1 MPYTLAH
8 PAAVLPLRSASRRH
22 LALAPLAI
30 GATMPDVQYFMRL
43 SAEGHFTHTLPGLL
57 LVCLP
62 VGWLV
67 LLLYDRFGRAGVAAL
82 LPSQWRLPDAPAFR
96 PFMLTSLALF
106 VGSVTHVV
114 WDAFTH
120 DYGLFVRAWPA
131 LKSPVTA
138 SLPGLPWY
146 SALQFG
152 STIFGMLALVAA
164 VWPWL
169 REQPVRRDTKS
180 GRQDGR
186 SARGPRHR
194 SAVERLTFSSRG
206 HPFLR
211 RCRWGG
217 RDVRGRGGA
226 RGDRMVDDTSARR
239 PGKLRRRCRSRAGAP
254 NRPGSSRSGGVRAAS
269 RYA

>member
-1 MPYTLAH
+1 
-8 PAAVLPLRSASRRH
+8 
-22 LALAPLAI
+22 
-30 GATMPDVQYFMRL
+30 
-43 SAEGHFTHTLPGLL
+43 
-57 LVCLP
+57 
-62 VGWLV
+62 
-67 LLLYDRFGRAGVAAL
+67 
-82 LPSQWRLPDAPAFR
+82 
-96 PFMLTSLALF
+96 MLTSLALF

-169 REQPVRRDTKS
+169 REQPSVAIPQLVVRTGAVL
-180 GRQDGR
+180 GR
-186 SARGPRHR
+186 PRHR

-217 RDVRGRGGA
+217 RDVRGRGRA
-226 RGDRMVDDTSARR
+226 RGDRMVDDTSPDGRV
-239 PGKLRRRCRSRAGAP
+239 S
-254 NRPGSSRSGGVRAAS
+254 
-269 RYA
+269 